1 MRIVVAGAGSIGC
14 YVGGLLAAAGRDV
27 AFLARPRIR
36 DELVA
41 HGLSLTD
48 CDGGAWRLEPDRLAL
63 AVDPAILAG
72 ADLVLVTV
80 KSGATE
86 EMGRLIAAHCRP
98 GTRLVSLQN
107 GIGNADRLA
116 AAAPAQSVVAGMVPF
131 NVLHRG
137 EGRFH
142 RGTDGALT
150 IAAGHPDILQTL
162 FARGLALAEH
172 GDMDGLAWGKLLMNL
187 NNALNALSGL
197 PLLQQLGDRR
207 WRRVLAACQ
216 REALDAL
223 AKAGIEPARVG
234 RVRPALLP
242 RILVLPD
249 PIFRLLARAML
260 KIDPQARSSMWEDL
274 EKRRPTEI
282 DHLQGAVVDLAR
294 SGGLGAP
301 VNERVTAAIRAA
313 EAAGQGSPRL
323 SPDALLR

>member
-14 YVGGLLAAAGRDV
+14 FVGGLLAAAGRDV

-36 DELVA
+36 DELA
-41 HGLSLTD
+41 TYGLSLTD
-48 CDGGAWRLEPDRLAL
+48 CDGGAWRLEPSRLSL
-63 AVDPAILAG
+63 HVDSAILAG

-80 KSGATE
+80 KSGATA
-86 EMGRLIAAHCRP
+86 EMGGLIAAHCRP
-98 GTRLVSLQN
+98 GTRVVSLQN

-116 AAAPAQSVVAGMVPF
+116 AEAPAQTIVAGMVPF

-137 EGRFH
+137 EGGFH

-150 IAAGHPDILQTL
+150 IAAGHPEILEALTVP
-162 FARGLALAEH
+162 GLALADH
-172 GDMDGLAWGKLLMNL
+172 PDMAGLAWGKLLMNL

-207 WRRVLAACQ
+207 WRRVLASCQ
-216 REALDAL
+216 REALAAL
-223 AKAGIEPARVG
+223 AQAGIEPARVG
-234 RVRPALLP
+234 KVRPALLP

-249 PIFRLLARAML
+249 RIFRLLARAML

-294 SGGLGAP
+294 SGGLAAP

-323 SPDALLR
+323 SPDALLG

>member
-14 YVGGLLAAAGRDV
+14 FVGGLLAAAGRDV

-36 DELVA
+36 DELAA
-41 HGLSLTD
+41 HGLSITD
-48 CDGGAWRLEPDRLAL
+48 CDGGSWRLEPGRLSL
-63 AVDPAILAG
+63 HVDPTILAD

-80 KSGATE
+80 KSGATG
-86 EMGRLIAAHCRP
+86 EMGALIAAHCRA
-98 GTRLVSLQN
+98 GTRVVSLQN
-107 GIGNADRLA
+107 GIGNAGRLA
-116 AAAPAQSVVAGMVPF
+116 AAAPAQQVVAGMVPF

-150 IAAGHPDILQTL
+150 VAGGHPGILQAL
-162 FARGLALAEH
+162 SVPGLALAEH
-172 GDMDGLAWGKLLMNL
+172 PDMAGLAWGKLLMNL

-197 PLLQQLGDRR
+197 PLLQQLADRR

-234 RVRPALLP
+234 RVRPSLLP

-249 PIFRLLARAML
+249 PLFRLLARAML

-282 DHLQGAVVDLAR
+282 DHLQGAVVDLACAA
-294 SGGLGAP
+294 GLRAP

-323 SPDALLR
+323 PPNALLG